1 MTTSA
6 KLIDGAAQVAKIAKG
21 RKGATMSPTL
31 LLDGLQSMYT
41 VYSDYQKIRET
52 EKSARVEI
60 EARKE
65 VALEQIRS
73 QRAIMER
80 ALKDQFKIR
89 RDGLEATIHALDEA
103 LKAGNLDAL
112 HMILD
117 TVAKLV
123 EQSPFKD
130 IADMRAQL
138 SEKDYVFRLK

>member
-1 MTTSA
+1 MTKA
-6 KLIDGAAQVAKIAKG
+6 KLITGVTRAAKAAKG
-21 RKGATMSPTL
+21 AKAVPAPTL

-41 VYSDYQKIRET
+41 AYTEYHKIRET
-52 EKSARVEI
+52 EKTARVEI
-60 EARKE
+60 AARKE
-65 VALEQIRS
+65 IALEQIRS
-73 QRAIMER
+73 QRALMER

-89 RDGLEATIHALDEA
+89 RDGLEATVHALDEA
-103 LKAGNLDAL
+103 LKSGNLDAL

-138 SEKDYVFRLK
+138 SDKDFVLRLK

>member
-1 MTTSA
+1 MTKA
-6 KLIDGAAQVAKIAKG
+6 KLISGVTKAAKASKG
-21 RKGATMSPTL
+21 TKAVPAPTL

-41 VYSDYQKIRET
+41 AYTEYHKILET
-52 EKSARVEI
+52 ETTARVEI

-65 VALEQIRS
+65 IALEQIRS
-73 QRAIMER
+73 QRALMER

-89 RDGLEATIHALDEA
+89 RDGLEATVRALDQA
-103 LKAGNLDAL
+103 LKGGNLDAL

-138 SEKDYVFRLK
+138 SDKDFVLRLK